1 MRIAFTYIGLV
12 LLAASAVPAIAA
24 PQDATPPSSE
34 VADGAVKAV
43 VRIDRDAAQ
52 VAEPIRL
59 TLEVTAP
66 KGTRVK
72 LPQLGQQLGEF
83 AASETNHA
91 DDIPVNVDGSQRTWT
106 LEASLD
112 TIKTGAVT
120 IPSLPIHYTT
130 EADATTFKTLETK
143 PLTIEIKS
151 VLENRADPTKF
162 RDIQGTVD
170 VPLPLETS
178 YAWVGWTAAG
188 LGGAVAIALVTL
200 AVAKRRR
207 GPSPAA
213 WALAAIADLEKLPI
227 ANSADAEAAYN
238 EVVDVLREFFELEF
252 GVPTLA
258 RTTREFLAEA
268 AKTVGL
274 EKSSRDR
281 LSSLASIADE
291 IKFARLSVGES
302 QVHEALT
309 QAKSFIAECEAH
321 RRAAEKEA
329 A

>member
-1 MRIAFTYIGLV
+1 MTGHAIYVGL
-12 LLAASAVPAIAA
+12 LLAALPGWAA
-24 PQDATPPSSE
+24 AAGPESS
-34 VADGAVKAV
+34 VADGALKVTARV
-43 VRIDRDAAQ
+43 DREAAQ

-59 TLEVTAP
+59 TLEVMAP
-66 KGTRVK
+66 KGTRVE
-72 LPQLGQQLGEF
+72 LPQLGARLGDFSTRSGER
-83 AASETNHA
+83 TK
-91 DDIPVNVDGSQRTWT
+91 DIPATADGGTRKWK
-106 LEASLD
+106 LETTLD

-120 IPSLPIHYTT
+120 IPSLDVHYTI
-130 EADATTFKTLETK
+130 DGSSSTFKTLKTK
-143 PLTIEIKS
+143 PLTVQIKS

-170 VPLPLETS
+170 VPLPVEHS
-178 YAWVGWTAAG
+178 FAWVGWTAAG
-188 LGGAVAIALVTL
+188 TGAALVVALATL
-200 AVAKRRR
+200 AVVRRRR

-238 EVVDVLREFFELEF
+238 EIVDVIREYFELEF
-252 GVPTLA
+252 NIPTLS

-274 EKSSRDR
+274 DKTARDR
-281 LSSLASIADE
+281 LGSLASIADE
-291 IKFARLSVGES
+291 IKFARLGVGES
-302 QVHEALT
+302 QVRGALA
-309 QAKSFIAECEAH
+309 QAKAFVAECEAH